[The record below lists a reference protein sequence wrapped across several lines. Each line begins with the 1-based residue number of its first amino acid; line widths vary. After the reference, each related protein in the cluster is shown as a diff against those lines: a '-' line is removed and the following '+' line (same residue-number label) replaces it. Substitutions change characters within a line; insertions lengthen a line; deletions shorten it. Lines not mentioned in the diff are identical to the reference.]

1 MASAARSTLERWPG
15 LVVRRTR
22 GAAIPVAARDR
33 SPMIGGLESPWHLAL
48 LAVIAMLVFGPS
60 RLPEVG
66 KGVGRGLREFR
77 QAIAGEDD
85 DAERECRR
93 EQRELED

>member
-1 MASAARSTLERWPG
+1 
-15 LVVRRTR
+15 
-22 GAAIPVAARDR
+22 
-33 SPMIGGLESPWHLAL
+33 
-48 LAVIAMLVFGPS
+48 MLVFGPS

-85 DAERECRR
+85 DAERERRR

>member
-1 MASAARSTLERWPG
+1 MAPPT
-15 LVVRRTR
+15 RTVAT
-22 GAAIPVAARDR
+22 GVAARDR

-85 DAERECRR
+85 DTERERRR

>member
-1 MASAARSTLERWPG
+1 MARPTDAVAAR
-15 LVVRRTR
+15 
-22 GAAIPVAARDR
+22 VAARDG
-33 SPMIGGLESPWHLAL
+33 SPVIGGLESPWHLAL

-85 DAERECRR
+85 DAERERRR